1 MSVYWGSVQAIPTS
15 RRRHADTSKGKALS
29 NAMRSSKSILA
40 GVAAGALALGALT
53 IASAPAASAKPSIKP
68 KATATAAVSAVRATG
83 TTSPLSLPA
92 AKMAW
97 RGTGNLT
104 GGTITLTTA
113 PTGGAIMTTYT
124 DAAGTTVDDTVTL
137 LQNGESFGPAVVF
150 SADDTGVRFKVDTAG
165 LYAGYIANGSDT
177 VSFSF
182 NTAGTPVA
190 MTLTPATQNVLV
202 GGVGT
207 VVVALR
213 DAAGNVTQ
221 PQTVD
226 SVSVVSSGDDTVSQP
241 LLSGN
246 SQLEYGIYD
255 DTITTGS
262 AGTSTITA
270 TPLGTLPAS
279 GVTAQTATLVKS
291 GTVSNV
297 AAAGISVV
305 TPVKQIAGGAFPNF
319 TTQIPEGTTNVTVR
333 VDDTT
338 VATAGNTIRLKAVVT
353 STGSLS
359 GATLN
364 GSPVLTTYVD
374 VTTNASKQATA
385 NFTLGGAAVL
395 QGATLTVSQV
405 NVSNAA
411 VGVQNAI
418 ALTTPTVLAS
428 TILIS
433 PDDSQVA
440 KIGTVT
446 PVAVTVTDQFGTP
459 QSNWT
464 VQIYRGATVSG
475 GTFLS
480 QGTTD
485 AAGKTSVSVTNVA
498 GIVSGTTEQYSIT
511 TFYGSQVA
519 TDNSTLWINY
529 TTDGNITGLN
539 VTATSGTAFSNL
551 TTPASL
557 ATIPYQYVPFT
568 GTAATTAGAPGT
580 YTVATATGTP
590 SGNLSVFTP
599 TATPANNITV
609 TVGAGA
615 KVSALPTNAWD
626 GGAQSVTVRSGA
638 PVYVW
643 ATTTGDHEVVF
654 TSGGLTAIGKIKVAT
669 AAAAAYNVAIT
680 PKEQTIAKGGFG
692 EAFVTVTDVFGNAVP
707 GGDDTNAL
715 TVTATG
721 EVRLGGLNVTQNVTV
736 GANGTAAI
744 SLVAGSDG
752 TGSGSVTPKF
762 GVSAPAWQA
771 SFVPPTGAPAP
782 KTSDAAVV
790 KVGAVVDRS
799 ITITGSRTTVS
810 GKPGIKIEGVVSGIE
825 DGKTVIPYFRFPGE
839 TTFAQ
844 GSARPEIADGS
855 FTWQRKTGKK
865 FYAYV
870 TNDDGAVKS
879 NRVIIAAN

>member
-1 MSVYWGSVQAIPTS
+1 M
-15 RRRHADTSKGKALS
+15 S
-29 NAMRSSKSILA
+29 NAMRPSKSILA

-53 IASAPAASAKPSIKP
+53 IASAPAASAKPNVKP
-68 KATATAAVSAVRATG
+68 KATATAVVSAVRPTG

-97 RGTGNLT
+97 RGTGTLSS
-104 GGTITLTTA
+104 GVITLTTA

-165 LYAGYIANGSDT
+165 LYAGIIANGTDT

-182 NTAGTPVA
+182 TTAGAPTS

-226 SVSVVSSGDDTVSQP
+226 VVSVTSSAADDTVAHP
-241 LLSGN
+241 TLLGSD
-246 SQLEYGIYD
+246 QLALGIYD
-255 DTITTGS
+255 DTIQTQS
-262 AGTSTITA
+262 AGTSVITA

-279 GVTAQTATLVKS
+279 GVTSQSVNLVKS
-291 GTVSNV
+291 GTVSTV
-297 AAAGISVV
+297 QVAGISVV
-305 TPVKQIAGGAFPNF
+305 TPVKQVAGGTFPNL
-319 TTQIPEGTTNVTVR
+319 TTLIPEGTTSVTVR

-338 VATAGNTIRLKAVVT
+338 VATAGNTIRLKAVLSGAGAV
-353 STGSLS
+353 S

-364 GSPVLTTYVD
+364 GLPTFTQYVD
-374 VTTNASKQATA
+374 VTTNASKQATTT
-385 NFTLGGAAVL
+385 FTLGGSAVL
-395 QGATLTVSQV
+395 NNTVLTISQV

-411 VGVQNAI
+411 VGSINNAI
-418 ALTTPTVLAS
+418 TQKSPAVTAS
-428 TILIS
+428 TIFIS

-446 PVAVTVTDQFGTP
+446 PVAVTVTDQFGNP

-464 VQIYRGATVSG
+464 VQIFRGATASG
-475 GTFLS
+475 GVFLN

-485 AAGKTSVSVTNVA
+485 AAGKTTVSVTNVA

-511 TFYGSQVA
+511 TFYGAQTA
-519 TDNSTLWINY
+519 TDNSTLWITY
-529 TTDGNITGLN
+529 TTDGNISGLN
-539 VTATSGTAFSNL
+539 VVPNVGGVSAFSNL

-557 ATIPYQYVPFT
+557 AVLPYQYVPYT
-568 GTAATTAGAPGT
+568 GTASTLTTGT
-580 YTVATATGTP
+580 YTVASATGTAA
-590 SGNLSVFTP
+590 GNLTQFTP

-609 TVGAGA
+609 TVGPGV

-626 GGAQSVTVRSGA
+626 GGAQTVTVRSGA

-643 ATTTGDHEVVF
+643 STKTGEHDVVF
-654 TSGGLTAIGKIKVAT
+654 TSGGLTATGKIKVAS
-669 AAAAAYNVAIT
+669 AAAAAYNIDIT
-680 PKEQTIAKGGFG
+680 PKEQTLAKGGFG
-692 EAFVTVTDVFGNAVP
+692 EATVTVTDVFGNPVP

-715 TVTATG
+715 TITATG
-721 EVRLGGLNVTQNVTV
+721 EVRLGGLNVTQNITV
-736 GANGTAAI
+736 GADGTGTI

-752 TGSGSVTPKF
+752 TGSITATPKP
-762 GVSAPAWQA
+762 GVTAVAWGVGFTPPA
-771 SFVPPTGAPAP
+771 GAPAP
-782 KTSDAAVV
+782 KTSDAAIV
-790 KVGAVVDRS
+790 KIGSVADRS

-810 GKPGIKIEGVVSGIE
+810 GKPGIKIDGVVSGIAN
-825 DGKTVIPYFRFPGE
+825 GKTVVPYFRFPGQ
-839 TTFAQ
+839 TTFEQ
-844 GSARPEIADGS
+844 GTARPVIQNGS

-870 TNDDGAVKS
+870 TNDDGAVVS
-879 NRVIIAAN
+879 NRVVIAAN